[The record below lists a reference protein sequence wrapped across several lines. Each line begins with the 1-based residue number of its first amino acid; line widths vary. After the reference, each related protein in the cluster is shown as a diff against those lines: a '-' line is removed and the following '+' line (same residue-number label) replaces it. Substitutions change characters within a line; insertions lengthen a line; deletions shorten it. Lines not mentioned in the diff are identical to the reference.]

1 MANLQFIIKCLYLEM
16 KNNYLSSNI
25 IYHMIIHRCFFL
37 FFLFFG
43 ITFNL
48 ISQNE
53 SWFYIRAKSESFNP
67 DFERID
73 GKLIY
78 KGDNYKLSSIFY
90 SYDIFEFKKTFKNAN
105 KSSLKKTFFVVSND
119 EKLLEELLLYA
130 SNIFDFGELIL
141 EDDKKIFEP
150 NDYGLTSTIAENKG
164 LKVNLDYFD
173 FVGAPQAWYY
183 TTGSKEMIIGLSDG
197 EVEIAD
203 KDFSEK
209 TTVIRESSKS
219 KGHGS
224 GVVSI
229 AAGQGDNSYGV
240 TGICYDCSIY
250 ATDYKDFKTL
260 NQLLE
265 LSEMGIKVINCS
277 WAITLNYQ
285 TAQDA
290 INEMFENGTIIVS
303 AAGNQDWAK
312 SKGKVLY
319 YPSSYKNVISV
330 SSVMHRYET
339 VEENTMMSAKGNLY
353 AANIKNYVGRTIGF
367 KNNDAFNKHH
377 IWPVS
382 ITTLNTEVD
391 ILAPSVDL
399 FRYSAFALDGEEKYT
414 LEATSSTAPF
424 VTGTIGLMLSL
435 NPCLPIDEIETILKF
450 TATNI
455 DDIEANKPY
464 RGHYGAGSLHTG
476 RAVKMVYDLYTN
488 TETAT
493 IENQRFS
500 RWNFKLTALSKEVV
514 IKNQKFTENTT
525 LNLTAKNRIVIGE
538 NTILK
543 PNENGSIVLNIDS
556 TLEKEC
562 DLVLREGFPNNK
574 YYHPEE

>member
-1 MANLQFIIKCLYLEM
+1 
-16 KNNYLSSNI
+16 
-25 IYHMIIHRCFFL
+25 MIIHKYIFIFL
-37 FFLFFG
+37 IFFG
-43 ITFNL
+43 ISSNL

-53 SWFYIRAKSESFNP
+53 SWFYLRAKSENFNP
-67 DFERID
+67 EFERFD
-73 GKLIY
+73 GKLVY
-78 KGDNYKLSSIFY
+78 NGDNHKLSSIFN

-105 KSSLKKTFFVVSND
+105 KSNLKKTFFVVANN
-119 EKLLEELLLYA
+119 EKLLDDLLLNT
-130 SNIFDFGELIL
+130 SNLFDFGELIK
-141 EDDKKIFEP
+141 EEDKKIFEP
-150 NDYGLTSTIAENKG
+150 NDYGLTSTIADSKG

-183 TTGSKEMIIGLSDG
+183 TTGSKDVIIGLSDG
-197 EVEIAD
+197 EVEITD

-209 TTVIRESSKS
+209 TTVIRESTKS

-224 GVVSI
+224 GVASI
-229 AAGQGDNSYGV
+229 AAGQGDNGYGV
-240 TGICYDCSIY
+240 SGICYDCSIY
-250 ATDYKDFKTL
+250 TTTYNNHKTL
-260 NQLLE
+260 EQLIE
-265 LSEMGIKVINCS
+265 LSEMGVKVINCS
-277 WAITLNYQ
+277 WATTTSYQ

-290 INEMFENGTIIVS
+290 IDDMFENGTIIVS
-303 AAGNQDWAK
+303 ASGNQDWGK

-330 SSVMHRYET
+330 SSVMHRYNT
-339 VEENTMMSAKGNLY
+339 VEENTMLSAKGNPY

-367 KNNDAFNKHH
+367 KDNDPSKKHH

-382 ITTLNTEVD
+382 ITTLNSEVD

-399 FRYSAFALDGEEKYT
+399 FRYSSFALNGEEKYT
-414 LEATSSTAPF
+414 MEATSSTAPF
-424 VTGTIGLMLSL
+424 VTGTIGLMISL
-435 NPCLPIDEIETILKF
+435 NPCLPIDEVETILKF

-464 RGHYGAGSLHTG
+464 YGYYGAGSLHTG
-476 RAVKMVYDLYTN
+476 RAVKMVYDLYTD

-493 IENQRFS
+493 IEHQKFS
-500 RWNFKLTALSKEVV
+500 RWNFKLTSLSEKVLMQ
-514 IKNQKFTENTT
+514 NQQFTEDAFFE
-525 LNLTAKNRIVIGE
+525 LKAKNKIIIGE
-538 NTILK
+538 NTLLK
-543 PNENGSIVLNIDS
+543 PNKNGSIHLKIDP

>member
-1 MANLQFIIKCLYLEM
+1 MNKTI
-16 KNNYLSSNI
+16 
-25 IYHMIIHRCFFL
+25 FL
-37 FFLFFG
+37 FFIFFG
-43 ITFNL
+43 ITANL
-48 ISQNE
+48 FSQNE
-53 SWFYIRAKSESFNP
+53 SWFYIRAKSENFNP
-67 DFERID
+67 DFDRID
-73 GKLIY
+73 GKLFY
-78 KGDNYKLSSIFY
+78 KGDNFKLKRIFY

-119 EKLLEELLLYA
+119 EKLLEDLLLNA
-130 SNIFDFGELIL
+130 SNLFDFGELIQ
-141 EDDKKIFEP
+141 EEDKKIFEP

-164 LKVNLDYFD
+164 LEVNLDYLD
-173 FVGAPQAWYY
+173 FVGAPEAWYY
-183 TTGSKEMIIGLSDG
+183 TTGSKDMIIGLSDG
-197 EVEIAD
+197 KVEITD
-203 KDFSEK
+203 KDFSDK
-209 TTVIRESSKS
+209 TTVIKESSTS

-224 GVVSI
+224 GVASI
-229 AAGQGDNSYGV
+229 AAGQGDNGYGV
-240 TGICYDCSIY
+240 PGLCYDCSIY
-250 ATDYKDFKTL
+250 ATNYYDFEKL
-260 NQLLE
+260 EQLLE
-265 LSEMGIKVINCS
+265 LSEKGVKIINCS
-277 WAITLNYQ
+277 WAITRNYQ

-290 INEMFENGTIIVS
+290 IDEMFENGTIIVS
-303 AAGNQDWAK
+303 ASGNQDWHK

-339 VEENTMMSAKGNLY
+339 VEENTMISAKGNPY
-353 AANIKNYVGRTIGF
+353 AANIRNYVGRTIGF
-367 KNNDAFNKHH
+367 KDNDVSKKHH

-435 NPCLPIDEIETILKF
+435 NPCLPIDEVETILKF

-476 RAVKMVYDLYTN
+476 RAVKMVYDLYTD
-488 TETAT
+488 TEIAI
-493 IENQRFS
+493 IENQNFS
-500 RWNFKLTALSKEVV
+500 RWNFILTSFSNKTL
-514 IKNQKFTENTT
+514 IQNQQFTDDAVFE
-525 LNLTAKNRIVIGE
+525 LTAKNNIVIGE

-543 PNENGSIVLNIDS
+543 PNKNGSIHLKIDK

-574 YYHPEE
+574 YYHPEK